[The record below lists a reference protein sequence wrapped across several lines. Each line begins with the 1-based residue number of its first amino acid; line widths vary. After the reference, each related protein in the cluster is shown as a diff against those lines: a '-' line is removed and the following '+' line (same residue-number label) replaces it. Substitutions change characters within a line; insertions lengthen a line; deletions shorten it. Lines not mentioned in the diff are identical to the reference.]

1 MSPATSALPL
11 AIMIVTGLGALVV
24 AAGAAFVALRCPL
37 RQRREALAAC
47 FAALLVALLVAAVA
61 QHPAFWR
68 GLA

>member
-1 MSPATSALPL
+1 MTPATSALPL

-24 AAGAAFVALRCPL
+24 A
-37 RQRREALAAC
+37 
-47 FAALLVALLVAAVA
+47 LLVAAVA